1 MPFNLFALCKNSDNN
16 DYVVRRIP
24 LNSSTQIA
32 VSNIFSAQKDA
43 FLRDKEE
50 VTFSGDWKPDDD
62 EILTVSAP
70 EDAQVIINTYNNKD
84 LILFPILNLSEFD
97 SFPIKA
103 LFGSNDKGNTIL
115 VQKFNQNQYLSRK
128 FSLFLDNNTYS
139 KLDTPTI
146 SLDSKLLCVISNG
159 IVKFNNFSNMRC
171 VFDMKEYYKEA
182 TDEDIDLFARHSRI
196 YINDVESLKNIANQN
211 IRKRIHN
218 LLKSNVL
225 DDFSATDILN
235 KAQEYGFENLITVQD
250 NKVSLP
256 NDAKEVIKI
265 LCFLDEKLYKGVF
278 SELVIMAN
286 STKTAD

>member
-1 MPFNLFALCKNSDNN
+1 MPFNLFALCENN
-16 DYVVRRIP
+16 DDYVVRHIP

-32 VSNIFSAQKDA
+32 VSNIFNTQKDA
-43 FLRDKEE
+43 FLRNKQE
-50 VTFSGDWKPDDD
+50 VCFSGDWKPDDD
-62 EILTVSAP
+62 EILTVSVP
-70 EDAQVIINTYNNKD
+70 ENAQVIINTYNNEN
-84 LILFPILNLSEFD
+84 LMLLPILDLREFD
-97 SFPIKA
+97 RLPIKA
-103 LFGSNDKGNTIL
+103 LFGSNDNGNTVL
-115 VQKFNQNQYLSRK
+115 VQKFSQSQYLARK
-128 FSLFLDNNTYS
+128 FSLFLDSNAYS

-146 SLDSKLLCVISNG
+146 SLDSKLLCVISSG

-182 TDEDIDLFARHSRI
+182 TNEDIDLFANHSRI
-196 YINDVESLKNIANQN
+196 CVEDVENLKNIANQN

-225 DDFSATDILN
+225 NDFSAADILN
-235 KAQEYGFENLITVQD
+235 KAQEHGFENLITVQD
-250 NKVSLP
+250 NKISLP
-256 NDAKEVIKI
+256 NNAKEIIKI

>member
-1 MPFNLFALCKNSDNN
+1 MSFNLFALCKNSN
-16 DYVVRRIP
+16 DYVVRHIP
-24 LNSSTQIA
+24 LNSSTQTA
-32 VSNIFSAQKDA
+32 VFDIFNAQKDV
-43 FLRDKEE
+43 FLRNKEE
-50 VTFSGDWKPDDD
+50 VAFSGDWKPDDD

-70 EDAQVIINTYNNKD
+70 KDAQVIINTYSNKS
-84 LILFPILNLSEFD
+84 LILQPILNLSEFD
-97 SFPIKA
+97 TFPIRA

-115 VQKFNQNQYLSRK
+115 VQKFNQSQYLARK
-128 FSLFLDNNTYS
+128 FSLFMDNNAYS

-182 TDEDIDLFARHSRI
+182 TDEDIDLFSKHSRI
-196 YINDVESLKNIANQN
+196 CIDDVENLKNIANQN

-235 KAQEYGFENLITVQD
+235 KAKEHGFENLITVQD

-256 NDAKEVIKI
+256 NDAKEIIKI